1 LRRRRRLR
9 DIDAV
14 TDDRFVSVGTGI
26 VTDDRFVS
34 VGPGI
39 VTDDRFVSVGTGIGA
54 VAAVAVAVA
63 DASSSSFGA
72 ILFVLFVGSTI
83 VSCDQFNSIGT
94 TWRSMEVLQL
104 LFCI

>member
-1 LRRRRRLR
+1 MLL
-9 DIDAV
+9 DAD
-14 TDDRFVSVGTGI
+14 T
-26 VTDDRFVS
+26 
-34 VGPGI
+34 GI

-72 ILFVLFVGSTI
+72 ILFVLFVVVVGTTSSTI